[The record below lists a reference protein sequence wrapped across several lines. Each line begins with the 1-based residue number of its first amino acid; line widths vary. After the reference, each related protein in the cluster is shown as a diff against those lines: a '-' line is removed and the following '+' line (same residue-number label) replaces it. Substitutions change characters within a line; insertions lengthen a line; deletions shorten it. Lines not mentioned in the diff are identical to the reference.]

1 MKSLEDERVFYL
13 NISRQ
18 LEFLITDKGSVC
30 FGSAEKAGSGSIM
43 FMQNSILPAKEERR
57 RESGGKRGG
66 SLAAQPGL
74 VPPAW

>member
-18 LEFLITDKGSVC
+18 LEFLMTDKGSVC

-43 FMQNSILPAKEERR
+43 FMQNSISSLPRR
-57 RESGGKRGG
+57 REDGKAEEREAGT
-66 SLAAQPGL
+66 
-74 VPPAW
+74 